1 MRKKLKRSSN
11 DVIIAGVCAG
21 IADHLNIDPILIRI
35 LFVIFAIGSLG
46 ALILIYLILWIIIPE
61 KKKTK

>member
-35 LFVIFAIGSLG
+35 LFVILAIGSLG